1 MNTYNLLK
9 GHNLK
14 LKGSP
19 SKKIIEAPEGD
30 FFAIQPCQ
38 FKGMKPKLLVKK
50 GSNVKI
56 GSPLFFDKT
65 KDSVK
70 IVSPVCGVVEDIIL
84 GKRRVVEKIVIK
96 KEGEESELLNK
107 HSLESDASEFKDFL
121 IDSGLWSY
129 FRQRPFSKVPDPSI
143 KPRAIFLTMHQTG
156 PFSLDLE
163 HILADCKQELLSG
176 FKLLSTLTDGSV
188 FLSLE
193 RGSTFFS
200 ESDLDGVN
208 VNYFGGPHPSGN
220 VGVQIHHIEP
230 ISNKDDLV
238 YYISAQDLI
247 SVVKTFESGSYDFNK
262 IVACGGTGLENPSY
276 YRIKRGSLIKDI
288 AGEIDSNKYRIISG
302 DVLSGEI
309 ADLNDSLNSFDEVLS
324 IIPEIQEREFVG
336 WALPGL
342 KKYSLSNTFVSS
354 AVGLEASD
362 LETGLNGSIRAII
375 PFGRWERVLPM
386 DIFPDFLVKSILS
399 QDIEQMEKLGIYE
412 CDPEDFALCSFV
424 CQSKVE
430 VSQIINDGLELVE
443 REG

>member
-14 LKGSP
+14 LKGGP
-19 SKKIIEAPEGD
+19 SKKIIEAPEGN

-70 IVSPVCGVVEDIIL
+70 IVSPVCGVVEDIVL
-84 GKRRVVEKIVIK
+84 GKRRIVERIVIK
-96 KEGEESELLNK
+96 KEGEESEPLNK
-107 HSLESDASEFKDFL
+107 YSLDSNQSEFKDFL
-121 IDSGLWSY
+121 LDSGLWSY
-129 FRQRPFSKVPDPSI
+129 FRQRPFSKVPDPSV

-163 HILADCKQELLSG
+163 DILEDCKQELLSG
-176 FKLLSTLTDGSV
+176 FKLLSTLTEGSV
-188 FLSLE
+188 FLSLKK
-193 RGSTFFS
+193 GSTFFS
-200 ESDLDGVN
+200 ESDLDGIN
-208 VNYFGGPHPSGN
+208 MNYFGGPHPSGN
-220 VGVQIHHIEP
+220 IGVQIHHVEP
-230 ISNKDDLV
+230 IANKDDLV
-238 YYISAQDLI
+238 YYISAQDLVSI
-247 SVVKTFESGSYDFNK
+247 VKTFESGSYDFDK

-288 AGEIDSNKYRIISG
+288 TGDVDTDKYRIISG

-309 ADLNDSLNSFDEVLS
+309 ADLEDSLNSFDEVLS

-354 AVGLEASD
+354 AVGLEDSD

-430 VSQIINDGLELVE
+430 VSQIINDGLELLE

>member
-14 LKGSP
+14 LKGGP
-19 SKKIIEAPEGD
+19 SKKIVEAPEGE
-30 FFAIQPCQ
+30 FFAIHPCQ

-50 GSNVKI
+50 GSSVKI

-70 IVSPVCGVVEDIIL
+70 IVSPVCGIIEDIVL

-96 KEGEESELLNK
+96 KQGEDFEPLDK
-107 HSLESDASEFKDFL
+107 HSLESDTSKFKDFL

-129 FRQRPFSKVPDPSI
+129 FRQRPFSKVPDPSV

-156 PFSLDLE
+156 PFNLDLE
-163 HILADCKQELLSG
+163 YILADCKEQLLSG
-176 FKLLSTLTDGSV
+176 LKLLSTLTDGNV
-188 FLSLE
+188 FLSLK
-193 RGSTFFS
+193 RGSTFFD
-200 ESDLDGVN
+200 ESDLDGIN

-220 VGVQIHHIEP
+220 IGVQIHHIEP
-230 ISNKDDLV
+230 IANKDDLV
-238 YYISAQDLI
+238 YYMSAQDLASI
-247 SVVKTFESGSYDFNK
+247 VKAFESGSYDFSK
-262 IVACGGTGLENPSY
+262 IVACGGTGLENPAY
-276 YRIKRGSLIKDI
+276 YRIKRGALIKDI
-288 AGEIDSNKYRIISG
+288 AGDIDSNKYRIISG
-302 DVLSGEI
+302 DVLSGTI
-309 ADLNDSLNSFDEVLS
+309 ANLEDSLNSFDEVLS
-324 IIPEIQEREFVG
+324 VIPEIQEREFVG

-354 AVGLEASD
+354 ALGLEDSD

-386 DIFPDFLVKSILS
+386 DIFPDFLIKSILS